1 MAWRTAAAPLL
12 LGQLSLIPLRLSGVD
27 AQKNSPLRLEQP
39 QKQLW
44 VTVGQMLTLSCTISG
59 EGHPGPVKWLKGWGS
74 ENKTIYDQTSSSPR
88 VTRVVDGSN
97 EDFSIQ
103 IRDVQPEDA
112 GTYYCVKFTR
122 SVQPG
127 AALQVFQHGKG
138 TVVSVQDTPLVPG
151 MVAAAVVLFF
161 LLLLLLGLLV
171 AFCMYRRKRRGQAG
185 SQSLSRACCAET
197 PSPTRE
203 VLDAETSHLPSQQ
216 SSKEDT
222 TIHYAD
228 LQPLPSA
235 PWRGRSP
242 GTARSE
248 YASVRVAAK

>member
-1 MAWRTAAAPLL
+1 
-12 LGQLSLIPLRLSGVD
+12 
-27 AQKNSPLRLEQP
+27 LEQP

-44 VTVGQMLTLSCTISG
+44 VKAGQMLTLSCTISG
-59 EGHPGPVKWLKGWGS
+59 EGPPGPVEWLKGWGS
-74 ENKTIYDQTSSSPR
+74 ENKTIYAQTSSSPR
-88 VTRVVDGSN
+88 VTRVEGGSN

-112 GTYYCVKFTR
+112 GTYYCVKFMR
-122 SVQPG
+122 RGRPG
-127 AALQVFQHGKG
+127 AALQVFQHGQG

-151 MVAAAVVLFF
+151 MVAAAAVLF
-161 LLLLLLGLLV
+161 LLLGLLV

-197 PSPTRE
+197 PSPSRE

-235 PWRGRSP
+235 PWRGGSP